1 MEKEKAERIIR
12 FIDYVR
18 FIIIVLFLTLAFVA
32 LG

>member
-12 FIDYVR
+12 YIDYVR

>member
-1 MEKEKAERIIR
+1 MEKEKADRIIR
-12 FIDYVR
+12 YIDYVR